1 MAGTAV
7 TPPPAAGIP
16 VTDGSAALKSS
27 LSASDWNSFRMS
39 AVMDRLLAH
48 IYGNRKSETVEFLN
62 LCLSLARSI
71 DFAIGNN
78 EVPSRSPDLPSLVKK
93 VVCQYKTDSVLQASI
108 MVLMIS
114 VKSACQ
120 TGWFSVA
127 DSDEL
132 SNLTKEIETNFCSV
146 SNCNNQPDH
155 HLSIISTIMSRFYP
169 RIKLGH
175 ILALLEVKPGYDAYV
190 KDFQISKN
198 ISTSPQDKI
207 RLLVV
212 QTDNTETSAC
222 LVSPAKVNFL
232 LNGRGV
238 ERRTNHSLDTG
249 PQIPTIVN
257 NLLKY
262 GTNLLQAVGE
272 FNGNYCIAV
281 AFTSEVPNPDNN
293 TLQDYEQHAPA
304 TVDADSEIIVG
315 PSRISLN
322 CPISFKKI
330 KTPVKGH
337 SCKHIQCF
345 DFDNYV
351 DINSRRP
358 SWRCPHCNQHVSF
371 TDIRIDQKMFKI
383 LKEAGSHVSNVT
395 ISSDGS
401 WSATTAETDDTTQK
415 PNDVAPNLGR
425 GESPPGPADIL
436 DLTEIDDVMS
446 EVTPSEAEDAKHLLT
461 AAQNSMSRACQGSS
475 TQDDFWSAVFL
486 STFGDVP
493 SNARP
498 SSLNV
503 STSVSEGAFNAISG
517 PSPNGTPSPNA
528 PQMQQFQF
536 GNTNESGRISTL
548 PPRNVTRV
556 PVGVQALP
564 VQTQSSARSCYT
576 NSGNIMTTNNRP
588 VASQVSPNYST
599 APLSHIRQGLPV
611 SSSPS
616 MQHSAVQRNYSFPSA
631 EPQRSSTGFQAPNA
645 YVQQPS
651 SQASFLRQP
660 ITTQHSQLIAAA
672 NRAVQMSF
680 EPMRPVPTSYSTI
693 TSPRD
698 QMGSQPFAG
707 PDGHNLAAEMS
718 WRPVARMRGALS
730 GQAYTEAYNQAM
742 SRPVQPV
749 AQGVRPVPNV
759 TSMLDPPPGYV
770 AGGGAVQGVAA
781 GTVQS
786 VPTQNHVSSGTGGS
800 SGGPVGSGV
809 GPGGSSGMG

>member
-7 TPPPAAGIP
+7 TPPPAAGVP
-16 VTDGSAALKSS
+16 VTDGAVALKSS

-39 AVMDRLLAH
+39 AVMDRLLGH
-48 IYGNRKSETVEFLN
+48 IYGNRKSETVELLN

-93 VVCQYKTDSVLQASI
+93 VCQYKTDSVLQASI

-155 HLSIISTIMSRFYP
+155 HLSVISTIMSRFYP

-272 FNGNYCIAV
+272 FNGNYCIAI
-281 AFTSEVPNPDNN
+281 AFMSEVPNPDNN

-358 SWRCPHCNQHVSF
+358 SWRCPHCNQH
-371 TDIRIDQKMFKI
+371 I

-415 PNDVAPNLGR
+415 KPDDVAPNLGR
-425 GESPPGPADIL
+425 DESPSGPADIL

-446 EVTPSEAEDAKHLLT
+446 EVTPSEAEDAKQLLT
-461 AAQNSMSRACQGSS
+461 AAQNSMSRAGQGSS
-475 TQDDFWSAVFL
+475 AQDDFWSAVFL
-486 STFGDVP
+486 STFGNVP

-503 STSVSEGAFNAISG
+503 LTAVSEGGALNAISG
-517 PSPNGTPSPNA
+517 LSPNGTPSPNA
-528 PQMQQFQF
+528 LQFQF
-536 GNTNESGRISTL
+536 GNTNDYGRISNSTL
-548 PPRNVTRV
+548 LRNVTRV
-556 PVGVQALP
+556 PVGIQALP
-564 VQTQSSARSCYT
+564 VQNPSSARSYT
-576 NSGNIMTTNNRP
+576 NSGNIMNTNNRP
-588 VASQVSPNYST
+588 AVSQVSPNYST
-599 APLSHIRQGLPV
+599 APVAHIRQGLPV

-616 MQHSAVQRNYSFPSA
+616 MQHSTVQRNYSFPSV
-631 EPQRSSTGFQAPNA
+631 EPPRSSTGFQAPNA

-651 SQASFLRQP
+651 SSQASFLRQP
-660 ITTQHSQLIAAA
+660 ITTQHSHLIAAA

-680 EPMRPVPTSYSTI
+680 EPTRPSYSTI

-698 QMGSQPFAG
+698 QMGSQPFSGA
-707 PDGHNLAAEMS
+707 DGHNLAAEMN
-718 WRPVARMRGALS
+718 WRPAGRMRGALS

-749 AQGVRPVPNV
+749 AQGVRPVPTV
-759 TSMLDPPPGYV
+759 TSSMLDPPPGYV
-770 AGGGAVQGVAA
+770 AAGGGAAVQGVPA
-781 GTVQS
+781 GSVQG
-786 VPTQNHVSSGTGGS
+786 VPAQNHVLSGAGGP

-809 GPGGSSGMG
+809 GPGGSAGMG